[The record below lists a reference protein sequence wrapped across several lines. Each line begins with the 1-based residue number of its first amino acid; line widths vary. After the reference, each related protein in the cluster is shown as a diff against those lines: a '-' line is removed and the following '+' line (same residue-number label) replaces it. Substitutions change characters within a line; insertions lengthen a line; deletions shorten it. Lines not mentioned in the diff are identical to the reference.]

1 MDDKVYK
8 LISDNL
14 GISQQI
20 VEKVV
25 AMLNDGA
32 TIPFISRYRK
42 EATNNLDELA
52 ILDIQTQY
60 NKFKEIVE
68 RKKYIIETL
77 TKQEKLTDELLNQIT
92 SCWDS
97 DTLEDIYLPYKQK
110 RRTKAEIARENGLE
124 PLAKIIFCQK
134 YDIAEIQRYASNCIN
149 SKNLSGDSAIDG
161 ALDIISEWISENQTV
176 RRTVRTE
183 FQRYAT
189 IRSKVVESKRDE
201 AAKYSN
207 YFDYAEKLSR
217 ASSHRILAIRRA
229 EREGLMKVSIDVD
242 ADTAIEKISRII
254 LKRQSASSE
263 LISRAIKEAYKR
275 LIKPSIENEFAR
287 ISKDIADES
296 AIEVFSSNLR
306 QLLMQAPLGE
316 KRVLGVDPGF
326 RTGCKIVC
334 LDENGKL
341 LHNDVIYPNQPK
353 SDFKGAAKKIST
365 IIESYK
371 IDAIAIGNGTAS
383 RETEKFFQS
392 LRYGANMQIFVVSE
406 DGASIYSA
414 SKLAREEFPDK
425 DVTVRG
431 AVSIGRRLIDPLAE
445 LVKIDPKSIGVGQY
459 QYDVDQ
465 NKLQQSLNFTVESC
479 VNTVGVNVNTASK
492 ELLGYVSGLGPSL
505 AGNIVKYRQEHGS
518 FRNRSELLKVDRLGP
533 KAFQQASGFLRI
545 IDGDNPLDS
554 TFVHPESYPIVK
566 QMAKDCNCS
575 LNDFVNDTSKRASI
589 DLNKYVSAEHGLTTL
604 QSIINEIG
612 CRGIDPRHKTDTFAF
627 DERINSLSD
636 LKEGMVVNGIVT
648 NITQFGAFVD
658 IGIKENGL
666 IHISEMSDNYIS
678 SPNDVLRINQHLQ
691 VKVISVDES
700 RKRISLS
707 LKGL

>member
-68 RKKYIIETL
+68 RKKYIIDTL
-77 TKQEKLTDELLNQIT
+77 SKQEKLTDELLNQIT

-134 YDIAEIQRYASNCIN
+134 YDIAEIQRYASNCIKG
-149 SKNLSGDSAIDG
+149 KNLSGDSAIDG

-189 IRSKVVESKRDE
+189 ISSKVVESKRDE

-229 EREGLMKVSIDVD
+229 EREGLLKVSIDID
-242 ADTAIEKISRII
+242 TDTAIEKISRII

-353 SDFKGAAKKIST
+353 SDFRGAAKKIST

-589 DLNKYVSAEHGLTTL
+589 DLNKYVSAEHGLTTV

-627 DERINSLSD
+627 DERINTLSD

-648 NITQFGAFVD
+648 NITQFGAFVG

-691 VKVISVDES
+691 VKVISIDES

>member
-353 SDFKGAAKKIST
+353 SDFRGAAKKIST

>member
-68 RKKYIIETL
+68 RKKYIIDTL
-77 TKQEKLTDELLNQIT
+77 SKQEKLTDELLNQIT

-134 YDIAEIQRYASNCIN
+134 YDIAEIQRYASNCIKG
-149 SKNLSGDSAIDG
+149 KNLSGDSAIDG

-353 SDFKGAAKKIST
+353 SDFRGAAKKIST

>member
-134 YDIAEIQRYASNCIN
+134 YDIAEIQRYASNCIKG
-149 SKNLSGDSAIDG
+149 KNLSGDSAIDG

-353 SDFKGAAKKIST
+353 SDFRGAAKKIST

>member
-1 MDDKVYK
+1 HSSGCVEPP
-8 LISDNL
+8 L
-14 GISQQI
+14 GYH
-20 VEKVV
+20 
-25 AMLNDGA
+25 
-32 TIPFISRYRK
+32 R
-42 EATNNLDELA
+42 
-52 ILDIQTQY
+52 
-60 NKFKEIVE
+60 
-68 RKKYIIETL
+68 
-77 TKQEKLTDELLNQIT
+77 
-92 SCWDS
+92 
-97 DTLEDIYLPYKQK
+97 
-110 RRTKAEIARENGLE
+110 
-124 PLAKIIFCQK
+124 
-134 YDIAEIQRYASNCIN
+134 
-149 SKNLSGDSAIDG
+149 
-161 ALDIISEWISENQTV
+161 ENQTV

-189 IRSKVVESKRDE
+189 ISSRVVETKRDE

-242 ADTAIEKISRII
+242 SDTAIEKISRII

-263 LISRAIKEAYKR
+263 LISRAIKDAYKR

-287 ISKDIADES
+287 ISKDLADES

-353 SDFKGAAKKIST
+353 SDFRGAAKKIST

-575 LNDFVNDTSKRASI
+575 LKDFVNDTSKRASI
-589 DLNKYVSAEHGLTTL
+589 DLNKYVSSEHGLTTL

-612 CRGIDPRHKTDTFAF
+612 CRGIDPRHKADTFAF
-627 DERINSLSD
+627 DERINTLSE
-636 LKEGMVVNGIVT
+636 LKEGMVVNGIVS

-691 VKVISVDES
+691 VKVISIDES

>member
-68 RKKYIIETL
+68 RKKYIIDTL
-77 TKQEKLTDELLNQIT
+77 SKQEKLTDELLNQIT

-134 YDIAEIQRYASNCIN
+134 YDIAEIQRYASNCIKG
-149 SKNLSGDSAIDG
+149 KNLSGDSAIDG

-189 IRSKVVESKRDE
+189 IRSKVVESKREE

-207 YFDYAEKLSR
+207 YFDYTEKLSR

-353 SDFKGAAKKIST
+353 SDFRGAAKKIST

>member
-68 RKKYIIETL
+68 RKKYIIDTL
-77 TKQEKLTDELLNQIT
+77 SKQEKLTDELLNQIT

-134 YDIAEIQRYASNCIN
+134 YDIAEIQRYASNCIKG
-149 SKNLSGDSAIDG
+149 KNLSGDSAIDG

-275 LIKPSIENEFAR
+275 LIKPSIENEFSR

-353 SDFKGAAKKIST
+353 SDFRGAAKKIST

-589 DLNKYVSAEHGLTTL
+589 DLNKYVSAEHGLTTV

-627 DERINSLSD
+627 DERINTLSD

-648 NITQFGAFVD
+648 NITQFGAFVG

-691 VKVISVDES
+691 VKVISIDES

>member
-77 TKQEKLTDELLNQIT
+77 TKQEKLTDDLLNQIT

-134 YDIAEIQRYASNCIN
+134 YDIAEIQRYASNCIK

-189 IRSKVVESKRDE
+189 IRSKVVESKREE

-207 YFDYAEKLSR
+207 YFDYTEKLSR

-242 ADTAIEKISRII
+242 ADKSIEKI
-254 LKRQSASSE
+254 
-263 LISRAIKEAYKR
+263 
-275 LIKPSIENEFAR
+275 
-287 ISKDIADES
+287 
-296 AIEVFSSNLR
+296 
-306 QLLMQAPLGE
+306 
-316 KRVLGVDPGF
+316 
-326 RTGCKIVC
+326 
-334 LDENGKL
+334 
-341 LHNDVIYPNQPK
+341 
-353 SDFKGAAKKIST
+353 
-365 IIESYK
+365 
-371 IDAIAIGNGTAS
+371 
-383 RETEKFFQS
+383 
-392 LRYGANMQIFVVSE
+392 
-406 DGASIYSA
+406 
-414 SKLAREEFPDK
+414 
-425 DVTVRG
+425 
-431 AVSIGRRLIDPLAE
+431 
-445 LVKIDPKSIGVGQY
+445 
-459 QYDVDQ
+459 
-465 NKLQQSLNFTVESC
+465 
-479 VNTVGVNVNTASK
+479 
-492 ELLGYVSGLGPSL
+492 
-505 AGNIVKYRQEHGS
+505 
-518 FRNRSELLKVDRLGP
+518 
-533 KAFQQASGFLRI
+533 
-545 IDGDNPLDS
+545 
-554 TFVHPESYPIVK
+554 
-566 QMAKDCNCS
+566 
-575 LNDFVNDTSKRASI
+575 
-589 DLNKYVSAEHGLTTL
+589 
-604 QSIINEIG
+604 
-612 CRGIDPRHKTDTFAF
+612 
-627 DERINSLSD
+627 
-636 LKEGMVVNGIVT
+636 
-648 NITQFGAFVD
+648 
-658 IGIKENGL
+658 
-666 IHISEMSDNYIS
+666 
-678 SPNDVLRINQHLQ
+678 
-691 VKVISVDES
+691 
-700 RKRISLS
+700 
-707 LKGL
+707 

>member
-25 AMLNDGA
+25 DMLNDGA

-77 TKQEKLTDELLNQIT
+77 TKQEKLSDELLNQIT

-110 RRTKAEIARENGLE
+110 RRTKAEIARGNGLE

-134 YDIAEIQRYASNCIN
+134 YDIAEIQCYASNCIK

-353 SDFKGAAKKIST
+353 SDFRGAAKKIST

-392 LRYGANMQIFVVSE
+392 LRYGANMQIFIVSE

-505 AGNIVKYRQEHGS
+505 AGNIIKYRQEHGS

>member
-134 YDIAEIQRYASNCIN
+134 YDIAEIQRYASNCIKG
-149 SKNLSGDSAIDG
+149 KNLSGDSAIDG
-161 ALDIISEWISENQTV
+161 ALDIISEWISENQSV

-275 LIKPSIENEFAR
+275 LIKPSIENEFSR

-353 SDFKGAAKKIST
+353 SDFRGAAKKIST

>member
-1 MDDKVYK
+1 MDDKIYK

-77 TKQEKLTDELLNQIT
+77 TKQEKLSDELLNQIT

-134 YDIAEIQRYASNCIN
+134 YDIAEIQRYASNCIKG
-149 SKNLSGDSAIDG
+149 KNLSGDSAIDG

-353 SDFKGAAKKIST
+353 SDFRGAAKKIST

>member
-1 MDDKVYK
+1 M
-8 LISDNL
+8 
-14 GISQQI
+14 
-20 VEKVV
+20 
-25 AMLNDGA
+25 
-32 TIPFISRYRK
+32 
-42 EATNNLDELA
+42 
-52 ILDIQTQY
+52 
-60 NKFKEIVE
+60 
-68 RKKYIIETL
+68 
-77 TKQEKLTDELLNQIT
+77 
-92 SCWDS
+92 
-97 DTLEDIYLPYKQK
+97 
-110 RRTKAEIARENGLE
+110 
-124 PLAKIIFCQK
+124 
-134 YDIAEIQRYASNCIN
+134 
-149 SKNLSGDSAIDG
+149 
-161 ALDIISEWISENQTV
+161 DIISEWISENQTV

-353 SDFKGAAKKIST
+353 SDFRGAAKKIST

>member
-1 MDDKVYK
+1 M
-8 LISDNL
+8 
-14 GISQQI
+14 
-20 VEKVV
+20 
-25 AMLNDGA
+25 
-32 TIPFISRYRK
+32 
-42 EATNNLDELA
+42 
-52 ILDIQTQY
+52 
-60 NKFKEIVE
+60 
-68 RKKYIIETL
+68 
-77 TKQEKLTDELLNQIT
+77 
-92 SCWDS
+92 
-97 DTLEDIYLPYKQK
+97 
-110 RRTKAEIARENGLE
+110 
-124 PLAKIIFCQK
+124 
-134 YDIAEIQRYASNCIN
+134 
-149 SKNLSGDSAIDG
+149 
-161 ALDIISEWISENQTV
+161 DIISEWISENQTV

-207 YFDYAEKLSR
+207 YFDYTEKLSR

-353 SDFKGAAKKIST
+353 SDFRGAAKKIST

-392 LRYGANMQIFVVSE
+392 LRYHANMQIFVVSE

>member
-1 MDDKVYK
+1 MDDKIYK

-134 YDIAEIQRYASNCIN
+134 YDIAEIQRYASNCIKG
-149 SKNLSGDSAIDG
+149 KNLSGDSAIDG

-353 SDFKGAAKKIST
+353 SDFRGAAKKIST

>member
-1 MDDKVYK
+1 MDDKIYK

-77 TKQEKLTDELLNQIT
+77 TKQEKLSDELLNQIT

-134 YDIAEIQRYASNCIN
+134 YDIAEIQRYASNCIKG
-149 SKNLSGDSAIDG
+149 KNLSGDSAIDG

-189 IRSKVVESKRDE
+189 IRSKVVESKREE

-207 YFDYAEKLSR
+207 YFDYTEKLSR

-353 SDFKGAAKKIST
+353 SDFRGAAKKIST

>member
-68 RKKYIIETL
+68 RKKYLIDTL
-77 TKQEKLTDELLNQIT
+77 SKQEKLTDELLNQIT

-134 YDIAEIQRYASNCIN
+134 YDIAEIQRYASNCIKG
-149 SKNLSGDSAIDG
+149 KNLSGDSAIDG

-353 SDFKGAAKKIST
+353 SDFRGAAKKIST

>member
-1 MDDKVYK
+1 
-8 LISDNL
+8 
-14 GISQQI
+14 
-20 VEKVV
+20 
-25 AMLNDGA
+25 
-32 TIPFISRYRK
+32 
-42 EATNNLDELA
+42 
-52 ILDIQTQY
+52 
-60 NKFKEIVE
+60 
-68 RKKYIIETL
+68 
-77 TKQEKLTDELLNQIT
+77 
-92 SCWDS
+92 
-97 DTLEDIYLPYKQK
+97 
-110 RRTKAEIARENGLE
+110 
-124 PLAKIIFCQK
+124 
-134 YDIAEIQRYASNCIN
+134 
-149 SKNLSGDSAIDG
+149 
-161 ALDIISEWISENQTV
+161 
-176 RRTVRTE
+176 
-183 FQRYAT
+183 
-189 IRSKVVESKRDE
+189 
-201 AAKYSN
+201 
-207 YFDYAEKLSR
+207 
-217 ASSHRILAIRRA
+217 
-229 EREGLMKVSIDVD
+229 
-242 ADTAIEKISRII
+242 
-254 LKRQSASSE
+254 
-263 LISRAIKEAYKR
+263 
-275 LIKPSIENEFAR
+275 
-287 ISKDIADES
+287 
-296 AIEVFSSNLR
+296 
-306 QLLMQAPLGE
+306 MQAPLGE

-353 SDFKGAAKKIST
+353 SDFRGAAKKIST

>member
-134 YDIAEIQRYASNCIN
+134 YDIAEIQRYASNCIK

-201 AAKYSN
+201 ASKYSN

-353 SDFKGAAKKIST
+353 SDFRGAAKKIST